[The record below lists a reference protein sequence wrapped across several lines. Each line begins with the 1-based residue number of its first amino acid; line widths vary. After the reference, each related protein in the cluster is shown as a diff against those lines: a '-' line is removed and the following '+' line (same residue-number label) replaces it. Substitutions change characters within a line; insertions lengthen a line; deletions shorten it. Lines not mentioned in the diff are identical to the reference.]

1 MIESLLESSQNLD
14 LSIDDKVNLIASMI
28 SGSANLVIAASD
40 SPQNLRKNVTS
51 PGGVTQRAI
60 EEFEK
65 EDLKEIIKRSMK
77 AAEEK
82 SIELGDK

>member
-1 MIESLLESSQNLD
+1 M
-14 LSIDDKVNLIASMI
+14 
-28 SGSANLVIAASD
+28 
-40 SPQNLRKNVTS
+40 RKNVTS

>member
-1 MIESLLESSQNLD
+1 M
-14 LSIDDKVNLIASMI
+14 A
-28 SGSANLVIAASD
+28 IAASD

-77 AAEEK
+77 VAEEK

>member
-1 MIESLLESSQNLD
+1 
-14 LSIDDKVNLIASMI
+14 MI
-28 SGSANLVIAASD
+28 SGSANLAIAASD

-51 PGGVTQRAI
+51 QGGVTQRAI